1 MTEIFKDI
9 FSSIKDPRID
19 RTKKHSLL
27 DIIFLSLCGIIA
39 GCESFE
45 EVSDFG
51 KAHEDWF
58 RNFLDLKNSIPSHDT
73 FERVFAALDP
83 VQFQNSCIEW
93 FKQINELIPETVIAI
108 DGKTLRGSS
117 RKQKGLK
124 GLHIVN
130 AWSCAN
136 SMVLGQIK
144 VDGKSNEITAI
155 PEILDVLSIKGAI
168 VTIDAMGAQK
178 DIVERIISHDADYV
192 ISLKGNQGTLH
203 NAVKDAFNLY
213 DQGSKSLRINKAS
226 DDIDSMHG
234 RIDERGI
241 ETIDT
246 SDFEGYLSNDFKSLY
261 SVARVTKTT
270 YCNGSESTENRYY
283 ISSLPASDPLAILRA
298 TRSHWQVEN
307 NLHWALDVS
316 FNEDK
321 SRVRNENCAINLS
334 WMRKYALGLLKK
346 DTSFKASIRRKQ
358 RKVAVSTE
366 YLTKILG
373 LI

>member
-19 RTKKHSLL
+19 ITKKHSLL

>member
-1 MTEIFKDI
+1 MTNTFKEI

-27 DIIFLSLCGIIA
+27 DIICLSLCGVIA

-51 KAHEDWF
+51 KSHESWF
-58 RNFLDLKNSIPSHDT
+58 RGFLGLENSIPSHDT
-73 FERVFAALDP
+73 FERVFAMLDHE
-83 VQFQNSCIEW
+83 QFQHSCIEW
-93 FKQINELIPETVIAI
+93 FKQINELIPETIIAI

-117 RKQKGLK
+117 RKQKSLK

-144 VDGKSNEITAI
+144 VDDKSNEITAI
-155 PEILDVLSIKGAI
+155 PQILDVLSIKGAI

-178 DIVERIISHDADYV
+178 QIVKKIISQDPDYV
-192 ISLKGNQGTLH
+192 ISLKGNQGKLH
-203 NAVKDAFNLY
+203 KDVRDAFNLY

-234 RIDERGI
+234 RIDERYI

-246 SDFEGYLSNDFKSLY
+246 TDFGGYLSNEFKSLN
-261 SVARVTKTT
+261 SVSRVTKKT
-270 YCNGSESTENRYY
+270 YCNGSDSTENRYY
-283 ISSLPASDPLAILRA
+283 ISSLPASNPLVILRA

-307 NLHWALDVS
+307 NLHWALGVS

-346 DTSFKASIRRKQ
+346 ETSFKASIRRKQ
-358 RKVAVSTE
+358 RKVAISTE
-366 YLTKILG
+366 YLAKIIG